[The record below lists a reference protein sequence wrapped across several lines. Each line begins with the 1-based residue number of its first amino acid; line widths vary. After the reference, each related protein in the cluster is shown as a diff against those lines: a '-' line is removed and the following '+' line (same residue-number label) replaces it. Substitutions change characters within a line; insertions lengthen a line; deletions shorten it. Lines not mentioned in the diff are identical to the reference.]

1 MCRYPSGVVISFLLG
16 VCPEGRLLG
25 HTVVLFLICLGS
37 LTPSFTVAVPI
48 YICTSVPL
56 SPHSSSPQIIPSLLP
71 KILDTIDYDSVSI
84 NCEYCM
90 IHIFQCLFIK
100 AILKSKPVEDNL
112 GYFHLLLHSNVLN
125 SGSLCGPGLVLKLL
139 CCENLLKGTPSHREK
154 KIFL

>member
-1 MCRYPSGVVISFLLG
+1 MPRRKIARSYGCSIYDLFRILDTIFHCGCTNLHSHQCPLISTF
-16 VCPEGRLLG
+16 PPT
-25 HTVVLFLICLGS
+25 HT
-37 LTPSFTVAVPI
+37 
-48 YICTSVPL
+48 
-56 SPHSSSPQIIPSLLP
+56 QIIPSLFP

-90 IHIFQCLFIK
+90 IHIFQCSFIK

-112 GYFHLLLHSNVLN
+112 GYFHILLHSNVLN

-139 CCENLLKGTPSHREK
+139 CCENLLKETPSHREK